1 MNLRPFIKTHIKTI
15 MTNFDV
21 QRGPFDSFLREYY
34 KNNKTLGPSERS
46 IISQT
51 AFDLVRNDLLLSHFT
66 KDVDR
71 KCDLLS
77 HISNYENDQ
86 NIPLQDY
93 ILINYKGIFDVAVQ
107 RCKNTFYFRLFQL
120 VSDQYGQ
127 KRAYEFFMALNTKAP
142 LTIRINPIKTT
153 REKLM
158 QEMNHLYFKKTLTS
172 PYGLIISKENNV
184 NLSDT
189 DQFKEGLFEI
199 QDEASQICALRVQ
212 CRPNDKVL
220 DYCAGSGG
228 KTLAF
233 AHQME
238 GKGVIEINDTRSEA
252 LSKAKIRLRR
262 AGIMNYSFF
271 TKKFKYDWILLDV
284 PCTGLGTLRR
294 NPDSKYRFSQ
304 GRLDDLIKLQQD
316 IFDQA
321 IRYLKQD
328 GVIVYTTCSF
338 LKDENQNQVKHFCKK
353 YNLSVVDN
361 DYFQSL
367 PEKGG
372 MDGFF
377 SISLKKN

>member
-51 AFDLVRNDLLLSHFT
+51 AFDLIRNDLLLSHFT

-77 HISNYENDQ
+77 HVSNYEKDQ
-86 NIPLQDY
+86 NIPLN
-93 ILINYKGIFDVAVQ
+93 I
-107 RCKNTFYFRLFQL
+107 RCSCPEILFQL

-127 KRAYEFFMALNTKAP
+127 KRAYEFFTALNTKAP
-142 LTIRINPIKTT
+142 LTIRINPIKIT
-153 REKLM
+153 REKLIK
-158 QEMNHLYFKKTLTS
+158 EMKNLYFKKTLTS
-172 PYGLIISKENNV
+172 PYGLIVSKENNV

-199 QDEASQICALRVQ
+199 QDEASQVCALRVQ
-212 CRPNDKVL
+212 CKPNDKVL

-238 GKGVIEINDTRSEA
+238 GKGVIEINDSRSEA
-252 LSKAKIRLRR
+252 LAKAKIRLRR

-304 GRLDDLIKLQQD
+304 ERLDNLIKLQQE

-353 YNLSVVDN
+353 YDLSVVDN

-367 PEKGG
+367 PERGG
-372 MDGFF
+372 MDSFF